1 MTDECAA
8 LKRADVL
15 LDLQLDDAVC
25 SRLLQYL
32 ALLRKWNR
40 SYNLTAVREPHR
52 MLTHHLF
59 DSLATVRPLQREIA
73 NSSKSRNERKRLLDI
88 GSGAGL
94 PGSVLA
100 ICCPDLEV
108 ICIDAVAKKTAF
120 IRQTAAELALANLHA
135 LHGRVETLQVDHYMP
150 PFDAITARA
159 FAALDELVACSAH
172 LLAEHGCWLA
182 MKGRVPTAEIEA
194 LPASI
199 EVFHV
204 EQLKVPQVDEQRCI
218 VWMRKKSVGT
228 A

>member
-1 MTDECAA
+1 MTDERAA
-8 LKRADVL
+8 LERAAASL
-15 LDLQLDDAVC
+15 HLRLDDTAR

-59 DSLATVRPLQREIA
+59 DSLATVLPLQREIA
-73 NSSKSRNERKRLLDI
+73 NSSKPSNYRHRLLDI

-100 ICCPDLEV
+100 ICCPALEV

-120 IRQTAAELALANLHA
+120 VRQTAAELALANLHA
-135 LHGRVETLQVDHYMP
+135 LHGRVETLRVDHATP
-150 PFDAITARA
+150 PFDVLTARA

-218 VWMRKKSVGT
+218 VWMRKRPVGT
-228 A
+228 V